1 MSIAYN
7 TKDIKPEISEKIHKD
22 LEIKLESKFG
32 GSSRFN
38 SNPVRYIYPYQV
50 LNEIIKLPFAYTSSV
65 LKLDR
70 RGTNEFDKMNVTF
83 EKDLRPEQKLVKK
96 EAIKHLN
103 NTGSVLLS
111 MYCGF
116 GKSATSMKIACSIG
130 LKTLIIVNKL
140 VLIKQWEEGI
150 KNFCP
155 SAVIQKLS
163 TKSKFNNEAD
173 FYIINAQNIEKLG
186 NEFFESI
193 GTVIVDEAHMI
204 MAETLSRS
212 MQYLYPRYLIGLTAT
227 PYRPDGLNVL
237 LDIYFGKNK
246 IIRTLSR
253 EHTVYKIDTG
263 FTPEVELTV
272 NNRVNWGAILDSQA
286 KDEDRNDIILTLIQ
300 YFSDR
305 NILVLVKR
313 ISQGNYLVKKL
324 QKEGESVTSLLGNN
338 QEFDKNA
345 RILIGTSNKIGVGF
359 DHPRLDTLLLAADI
373 EEYFIQYLGR
383 VFRTKDVEP
392 IILDLVDDNSIL
404 EKHWKT
410 RKKVY
415 EKHSGK
421 IKNLELS

>member
-50 LNEIIKLPFAYTSSV
+50 LNEIIILPFAYTSSV

-186 NEFFESI
+186 NEFFDSI

-253 EHTVYKIDTG
+253 EHIVYKIDTG

-300 YFSDR
+300 HFSDR

>member
-7 TKDIKPEISEKIHKD
+7 VNDIKPEISEKIHKD
-22 LEIKLESKFG
+22 LEIKIESKFG

-38 SNPVRYIYPYQV
+38 SNPARYIYPYQL
-50 LNEIIKLPFAYTSSV
+50 LNDVIILPFAYTTSI
-65 LKLDR
+65 LKMDR
-70 RGTNEFDKMNVTF
+70 RNINEFDRMNVSF
-83 EKDLRPEQKLVKK
+83 DKDLRPEQKIVKK

-130 LKTLIIVNKL
+130 LKTLIVVNKL

-155 SAVIQKLS
+155 SAVIQKLN
-163 TKSKFNNEAD
+163 TKSKLKEAD

-186 NEFFESI
+186 NEFFEMI

-204 MAETLSRS
+204 MAETLSRC

-253 EHTVYKIDTG
+253 EHTVYKIETG
-263 FTPEVELTV
+263 FVPEVEMTV
-272 NNRVNWGAILDSQA
+272 NNRINWGVILDSQA
-286 KDEDRNDIILTLIQ
+286 KDDVRNDIILTLIQ
-300 YFSDR
+300 HFSDR

-313 ISQGNYLVKKL
+313 ISQGDYLLKKL
-324 QKEGESVTSLLGNN
+324 QEEGESVTSLLGNN
-338 QEFDKNA
+338 QEFDRNA
-345 RILIGTSNKIGVGF
+345 RVLIGTSNKIGVGF

-392 IILDLVDDNSIL
+392 IILDLVDENSIL

-415 EKHSGK
+415 EKHGGK
-421 IKNLELS
+421 IKHLDVN

>member
-50 LNEIIKLPFAYTSSV
+50 LNEIIILPFAYTSSV

-83 EKDLRPEQKLVKK
+83 EKDLRPEQKIVKK

-186 NEFFESI
+186 NEFFDSI

-253 EHTVYKIDTG
+253 EHIVYKIDTG

-300 YFSDR
+300 HFSDR

>member
-50 LNEIIKLPFAYTSSV
+50 LNEIIILPFAYTSSV

>member
-7 TKDIKPEISEKIHKD
+7 TRDIKPEISEKIRKD
-22 LEIKLESKFG
+22 LEIKMESKFG
-32 GSSRFN
+32 GSSRFS
-38 SNPVRYIYPYQV
+38 SNNVRYIYPYQLV
-50 LNEIIKLPFAYTSSV
+50 NDVIILPFAYTSSV
-65 LKLDR
+65 LGLNR
-70 RGTNEFDKMNVTF
+70 RGYNEFDKMNVTF
-83 EKDLRPEQKLVKK
+83 EKELRPEQKIVKK
-96 EAIKHLN
+96 DAIKHLN

-155 SAVIQKLS
+155 LATVHKLS
-163 TKSKFNNEAD
+163 TKSKMKKAD

-186 NEFFESI
+186 NEFFDTI

-204 MAETLSRS
+204 MAETLSRC

-246 IIRTLSR
+246 IIRTLER

-263 FTPEVELTV
+263 FTPEVEMTV
-272 NNRVNWGAILDSQA
+272 NNRINWGVILDSQA
-286 KDEDRNDIILTLIQ
+286 KDENRNDIILTLIEH
-300 YFSDR
+300 FSDR

-313 ISQGNYLVKKL
+313 ITQGEYLLKKL
-324 QKEGESVTSLLGNN
+324 QEDNESVTSLLGNN

-345 RILIGTSNKIGVGF
+345 RVLIGTSNKIGVGF

-383 VFRTKDVEP
+383 VFRTKNVEP
-392 IILDLVDDNSIL
+392 IILDLVDNNSIL

-415 EKHSGK
+415 ERHGGK
-421 IKNLELS
+421 IETLEIE

>member
-50 LNEIIKLPFAYTSSV
+50 LNEIIILPFAYTSSV

-300 YFSDR
+300 HFSDR

>member
-7 TKDIKPEISEKIHKD
+7 VKDIKPEISEKIHKD

-32 GSSRFN
+32 GTSRFN
-38 SNPVRYIYPYQV
+38 SNPVRYIYPFQL
-50 LNEIIKLPFAYTSSV
+50 LNEVIILPFAYTTSV

-70 RGTNEFDKMNVTF
+70 RSVNEFDKMNVIF
-83 EKDLRPEQKLVKK
+83 EKDLRPEQKVVKK

-103 NTGSVLLS
+103 ITGSVLLS

-163 TKSKFNNEAD
+163 TKSKFNSEAD

-237 LDIYFGKNK
+237 LDIYFGMNK

-300 YFSDR
+300 HFSDR

-415 EKHSGK
+415 EKHGGK
-421 IKNLELS
+421 IKKLELS

>member
-7 TKDIKPEISEKIHKD
+7 VRDIKPEISEKIHKD

-38 SNPVRYIYPYQV
+38 SNPVRYIYPFQLLDDV
-50 LNEIIKLPFAYTSSV
+50 IILPFAYTTSV

-70 RGTNEFDKMNVTF
+70 RDVNEFDKMNVRF
-83 EKDLRPEQKLVKK
+83 EKDLRPEQKIVKK

-155 SAVIQKLS
+155 TAVIQKLS
-163 TKSKFNNEAD
+163 VKSKFNNETD

-186 NEFFESI
+186 NEFFEHI

-237 LDIYFGKNK
+237 LDIYFGTNK

-263 FTPEVELTV
+263 FVPEVEMTV
-272 NNRVNWGAILDSQA
+272 NNRVNWGSILDSQA
-286 KDEDRNDIILTLIQ
+286 KDDDRNDTILTLIQ
-300 YFSDR
+300 HFSDR

-313 ISQGNYLVKKL
+313 ISQGEYLLKKL
-324 QKEGESVTSLLGNN
+324 QEENESVTSLLGNN

-345 RILIGTSNKIGVGF
+345 RVLIGTSNKIGVGF

-392 IILDLVDDNSIL
+392 IILDLVDENSIL

-415 EKHSGK
+415 EKHGGK
-421 IKNLELS
+421 IKHLNVH